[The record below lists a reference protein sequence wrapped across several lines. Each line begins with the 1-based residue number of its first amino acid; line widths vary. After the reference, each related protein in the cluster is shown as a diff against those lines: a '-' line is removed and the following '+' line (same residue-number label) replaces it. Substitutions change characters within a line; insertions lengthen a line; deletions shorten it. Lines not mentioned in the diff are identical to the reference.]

1 MSWAKFPL
9 IPGSS
14 VMPLGIL
21 RLAAAFGKAED
32 QRLRLGKRGKLI
44 PQPSSLVISSS
55 SFSGLC
61 GWSLDST

>member
-1 MSWAKFPL
+1 
-9 IPGSS
+9 
-14 VMPLGIL
+14 MPLGIL
-21 RLAAAFGKAED
+21 RLAAAFAKAED

-44 PQPSSLVISSS
+44 PQPLSLVVSPS